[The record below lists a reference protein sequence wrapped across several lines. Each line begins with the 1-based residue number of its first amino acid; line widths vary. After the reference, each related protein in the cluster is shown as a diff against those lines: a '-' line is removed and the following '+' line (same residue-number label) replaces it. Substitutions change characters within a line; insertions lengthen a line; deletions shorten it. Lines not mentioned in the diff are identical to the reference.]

1 VIGTGAE
8 EERAMTTTIV
18 SAKETDMASVTEMK
32 REQGQLQREM
42 ER

>member
-1 VIGTGAE
+1 MGRE

-18 SAKETDMASVTEMK
+18 SAKATDMETVTEMK
-32 REQGQLQREM
+32 REQGQQQREM